1 MKRKKYGLWLERW
14 TDCTLTHVLVESKSR
29 GRFMICA
36 SMLHVAIKAVG
47 INIIGGFQFF
57 HVCVEAP
64 KMFYG
69 NRSDPAIRPIIEAQL
84 MWAQL
89 QL

>member
-47 INIIGGFQFF
+47 INIIGGF
-57 HVCVEAP
+57 
-64 KMFYG
+64 
-69 NRSDPAIRPIIEAQL
+69 
-84 MWAQL
+84 
-89 QL
+89 